1 MEIFIKVSIKYAPVS
16 VTTGTQL
23 TGTGAYLVIVA
34 SFLMLL
40 LGANSFSQKQQSDII
55 HNRSNQQ
62 LNKEH
67 TTVGQPLLQQE
78 PSATSEVRIE
88 MVDGTRNNINV

>member
-1 MEIFIKVSIKYAPVS
+1 
-16 VTTGTQL
+16 L

-40 LGANSFSQKQQSDII
+40 LGANSFSQKQQNDII
-55 HNRSNQQ
+55 HNRSNPE

-67 TTVGQPLLQQE
+67 TTVGQSLLQQE

-88 MVDGTRNNINV
+88 MVDGTRNSMLVIKS